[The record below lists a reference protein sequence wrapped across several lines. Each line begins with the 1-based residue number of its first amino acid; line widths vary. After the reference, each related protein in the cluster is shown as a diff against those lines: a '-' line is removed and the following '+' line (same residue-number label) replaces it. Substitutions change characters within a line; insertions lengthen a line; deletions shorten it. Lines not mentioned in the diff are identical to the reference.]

1 MFESISLQRRVSCEL
16 AFLVAQL
23 RGSWNEELF
32 RVLEGFPDLSHDD
45 EVDACSGALEM
56 LNPQMASWG
65 LYELIR
71 RQLQAAEERRK
82 PQPSKTVF
90 ARGSMEWQAE
100 QEKARLTA
108 APAPVPHTPPDIE

>member
-1 MFESISLQRRVSCEL
+1 
-16 AFLVAQL
+16 
-23 RGSWNEELF
+23 LF

-65 LYELIR
+65 LYELSR

-82 PQPSKTVF
+82 PQPRKTVF

-100 QEKARLTA
+100 QEKARSTA
-108 APAPVPHTPPDIE
+108 ARAPVPHTPPDIE